1 MIPWK
6 QVFQEAGAVW
16 IHNGQPAAP
25 HAELTSGLHS
35 DGFVNC
41 TFVTRQPGLV
51 RQMVSKNQPFG
62 MEPNLWPVL
71 APLLP
76 QVDWVVGSAFGA
88 ITLASAIAEEAGGG
102 MMAGFTEKDA
112 DLMKLARFEIGKTQR
127 VLVVED
133 VISTGGSTLKTIAG
147 IVASGVPA
155 ENILPYIVC
164 LVNRSGSKLLDGRAI
179 RALLEPEIH
188 TWQPDQ
194 CPLCQGGSKALRP
207 KKNWAELTGNKVA

>member
-1 MIPWK
+1 MKTWK

-16 IHNGQPAAP
+16 IHDGRPTAP

-41 TFVTRQPGLV
+41 TFVTRQPGLI
-51 RQMVSKNQPFG
+51 RQMVSKNQPIG
-62 MEPNLWPVL
+62 METNLWPIL
-71 APLLP
+71 APLMNQL
-76 QVDWVVGSAFGA
+76 DWVVGSAFGA

-102 MMAGFTEKDA
+102 VMAGFTEKDG
-112 DLMKLARFEIGKTQR
+112 DLMKLARFEIGKGRR

-147 IVASGVPA
+147 ILASGVPA

-164 LVNRSGSKLLDGRAI
+164 LVNRSGFGTLDGRTI

-188 TWQPDQ
+188 TWQPAG
-194 CPLCQGGSKALRP
+194 CPLCQGGSKVLRP
-207 KKNWAELTGNKVA
+207 KKHWAELTK